1 MNMTSWFPPS
11 IKPVHV
17 GEYEI
22 VNEGVR
28 AWWNG
33 KEWSQWYF
41 PDYTPASKEFHR
53 KRIGAIEKLNWR
65 GLNKKM
71 T

>member
-1 MNMTSWFPPS
+1 
-11 IKPVHV
+11 VRV

-33 KEWSQWYF
+33 EEWSQWYL
-41 PDYTPASKEFHR
+41 PDHTPVSKEFH
-53 KRIGAIEKLNWR
+53 KKLASPIQKLNWR
-65 GLNKKM
+65 GLSKG
-71 T
+71 